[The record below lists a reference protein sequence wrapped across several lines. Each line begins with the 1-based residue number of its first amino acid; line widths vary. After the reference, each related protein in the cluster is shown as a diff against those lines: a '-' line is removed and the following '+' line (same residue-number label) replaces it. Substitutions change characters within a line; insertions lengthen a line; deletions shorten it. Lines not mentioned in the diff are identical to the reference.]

1 MTDTLTPPTVRRDAP
16 AGRELTAEDLAAM
29 LGPVPLSRIRTAPAP
44 GTATMEDALAL
55 DAEGGLPVE
64 LWDGVLVEK
73 PMGLRESTIGYWL
86 GVFIGMHLLRH
97 DIGTCASADGGVRVS
112 ADQLRYPD
120 LSFFRWDRLPN
131 RQLPPGPFMTIAPDL
146 AVEVLSPGNTRQ
158 EMDRKRREYFAMGTR
173 LVWMIDP
180 QTRTAEVFDAP
191 DRSRTLG
198 ENDSL
203 DGGDVLPGFGVPLK
217 TLFDAVRPRG

>member
-1 MTDTLTPPTVRRDAP
+1 MTDTLTPPVVRRGAA

-29 LGPVPLSRIRTAPAP
+29 LGPVPLSRIRTSPAP

-73 PMGLRESTIGYWL
+73 PMGIRESRIAHVL
-86 GVFIGMHLLRH
+86 GGLLFVHLLPNDIGMCL
-97 DIGTCASADGGVRVS
+97 TTDGGVRVS
-112 ADQLRYPD
+112 AEQLRYPD
-120 LSFFRWDRLPN
+120 LSFFLWDRLPN
-131 RQLPPGPFMTIAPDL
+131 RELPPGPFMTVAPDL

-180 QTRTAEVFDAP
+180 QARTAEVFDAP
-191 DRSRTLG
+191 DRGRTLG
-198 ENDSL
+198 ENDAL
-203 DGGDVLPGFGVPLK
+203 DGGEVLPGFSVALK
-217 TLFDAVRPRG
+217 TLFDAGRPRG